1 MGKKSRDKGARIE
14 RAIVKLL
21 QDFGLCAER
30 VPLSGQ
36 GAIARA
42 SDRFGGDVHVPVL
55 GQDERLEVKARATGF
70 ARIYAWLEGN
80 YGLVIKADRKDPLI
94 VLRLSDAARVL
105 ECAEHVK
112 AFATADRK
120 AEEQ

>member
-14 RAIVKLL
+14 RAIVKIL
-21 QDFGLCAER
+21 QDHGLCAER

-55 GQDERLEVKARATGF
+55 GQDERIEVKARSSGF
-70 ARIYAWLEGN
+70 AMIYGWLEGN

-105 ECAEHVK
+105 ECAEHAK
-112 AFATADRK
+112 AQFLGQD
-120 AEEQ
+120 Q